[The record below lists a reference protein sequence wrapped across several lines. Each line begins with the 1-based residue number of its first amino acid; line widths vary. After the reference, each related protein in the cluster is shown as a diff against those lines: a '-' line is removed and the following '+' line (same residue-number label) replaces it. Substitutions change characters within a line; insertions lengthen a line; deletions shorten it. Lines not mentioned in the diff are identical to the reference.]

1 MPFSIPEH
9 IYKDLSMFF
18 VFDISPTQRVMSLIC
33 FCCGLQELRIISKLD
48 LLVNQL
54 YIYIYIYMCVCV
66 CVCVGGGGGGEHI
79 IVMMEIIR

>member
-1 MPFSIPEH
+1 
-9 IYKDLSMFF
+9 MFF

-54 YIYIYIYMCVCV
+54 YIYVCVCV
-66 CVCVGGGGGGEHI
+66 CVCVGGRGGQHI

>member
-1 MPFSIPEH
+1 
-9 IYKDLSMFF
+9 MFF

-54 YIYIYIYMCVCV
+54 YIYIYIYIYMCVCV
-66 CVCVGGGGGGEHI
+66 CVLGGGTYNSNDGDYK
-79 IVMMEIIR
+79 IRVCL